1 MRCCRR
7 ASFYA
12 PLSVLMG
19 LVLASLGGCVYEQE
33 GPPEAHFEQFSTKA
47 PRVDTVTVCHAY
59 GCKSQT
65 PYTFTPSDIAEISAL
80 MARVRRN
87 DSPAEERR
95 AMSYAIAWMEQ
106 RVAPTVGT
114 GNDRPSMDFGGSGDD
129 GQQDCVDEATNTT
142 SYLLVLAHHGL
153 IQHHLV
159 ERPFAKDSL
168 SHWTHWAA
176 LIKEKGSGEQFA
188 IDSSSGANGENP
200 TVQAAASFYVP
211 NGSGDNTPPQTSGP
225 ATAVAGSD
233 VGAAAPP
240 RDGLSGMLERIQG
253 LGNADSPTASVR

>member
-1 MRCCRR
+1 
-7 ASFYA
+7 
-12 PLSVLMG
+12 MG
-19 LVLASLGGCVYEQE
+19 LALMSLGGCVYEQE
-33 GPPEAHFEQFSTKA
+33 GPPEAHFEQFSTKP

-65 PYTFTPSDIAEISAL
+65 PYTFTASDVAELSAL
-80 MARVRRN
+80 MARVRRD

-95 AMSYAIAWMEQ
+95 AIAYAIAWMER

-142 SYLLVLAHHGL
+142 SYLLVLTHHGL

-176 LIKEKGSGEQFA
+176 LIKEKGSGEEFA

-211 NGSGDNTPPQTSGP
+211 NSSADNTPPQSGS
-225 ATAVAGSD
+225 ATAEAGSD
-233 VGAAAPP
+233 ATAAAPP
-240 RDGLSGMLERIQG
+240 SGGLTGMFERMQG
-253 LGNADSPTASVR
+253 LGYADDPTASVR